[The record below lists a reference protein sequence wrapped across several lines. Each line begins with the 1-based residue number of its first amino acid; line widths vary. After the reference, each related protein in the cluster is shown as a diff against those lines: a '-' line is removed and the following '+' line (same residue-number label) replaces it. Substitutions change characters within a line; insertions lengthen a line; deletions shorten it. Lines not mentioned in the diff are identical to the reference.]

1 MTPEKKGGTVFFYVD
16 GEVTPLSLAKSII
29 ESDIFR
35 GKDFR
40 EFVDYLGVHV
50 KYHCQHGIQKES
62 KE

>member
-1 MTPEKKGGTVFFYVD
+1 MTPEKKGGTVFFYID

-40 EFVDYLGVHV
+40 EFVDYLSVHV
-50 KYHCQHGIQKES
+50 KHHCQHGI
-62 KE
+62 